1 MAFRAS
7 VLVAALVALA
17 SAAEPEVTHKVFFD
31 VKMGDAEPQ
40 RITIGLYGKDV
51 PKTVSNFV
59 HLCTGDKGKATTGQ
73 PLHYKGSAFHR
84 IIPNFM
90 IQGGDFTRGD
100 GTGGESIFGAKFPDE
115 NFNLKHTGPGVLSMA
130 NAGPNTNG
138 SQFFITTVTTS
149 WLDNRHVV
157 FGKVIEGMDVVTAME
172 AIGTSSGKP
181 QQKVTIHDSGLL
193 EGADMGANTIRLYGN
208 DPNVSKRDFLDEA
221 MKDGFSVISGMSDYG
236 FIQGPTPCE
245 KDNWYCFDQVY
256 ESYMVNLKHGLTINN
271 FTSYHPALKALIISN
286 EPDLKVKPRSLTCR
300 AMVSSWDAILQAE
313 KDLGVTGNPIA
324 FTVTFTFASW
334 GAGAPGLSQMQD
346 FYHCLKNPGA
356 APTLYTPK
364 NDVLKAYNE
373 RFVNSFNTN
382 NPAADVKRLLIDKY
396 ARSFWNSALKI
407 PLFIGEYHSTYKA
420 VRQDLKDMM
429 AVASDQRYP
438 FFMGLNFF
446 EFSVRYDKGGSEMN
460 FGAFGYGNCLL
471 SNMNFSGDVYS
482 IWNLVPTKD
491 KVGDSMDAAI
501 ADVYGA
507 GAVPL
512 RLKSSNCMDA
522 SLGAS

>member
-1 MAFRAS
+1 MLRQCETVHRFGGSDCSTAVNWARKDGIYANPDWFPELQAGASSWEEFQMHIHSASPDQCPKPCTLTYDSYSAPTFRSAGMPVMKGIAYGPAPLKS
-7 VLVAALVALA
+7 DKKVLLN
-17 SAAEPEVTHKVFFD
+17 D
-31 VKMGDAEPQ
+31 
-40 RITIGLYGKDV
+40 
-51 PKTVSNFV
+51 
-59 HLCTGDKGKATTGQ
+59 
-73 PLHYKGSAFHR
+73 
-84 IIPNFM
+84 
-90 IQGGDFTRGD
+90 DFTD
-100 GTGGESIFGAKFPDE
+100 EIAGAMWAPWGRND
-115 NFNLKHTGPGVLSMA
+115 L
-130 NAGPNTNG
+130 
-138 SQFFITTVTTS
+138 Q
-149 WLDNRHVV
+149 
-157 FGKVIEGMDVVTAME
+157 VI
-172 AIGTSSGKP
+172 K
-181 QQKVTIHDSGLL
+181 
-193 EGADMGANTIRLYGN
+193 DMGANTIRLYGN

-491 KVGDSMDAAI
+491 KVRVSRFRVHTSSCLHIYRFMD
-501 ADVYGA
+501 
-507 GAVPL
+507 
-512 RLKSSNCMDA
+512 
-522 SLGAS
+522 